1 MNSPEPT
8 LQARGLECVRSD
20 SLLFSGLNLS
30 VSTGQVLQIEGPN
43 GSGKTSLLRILAGL
57 TPPADGEVLW
67 RGESIV
73 RRRSL
78 LFLSEVAYLGHQLG
92 LKAELSVEENLRVAL
107 ALNGLPLSP
116 MRLAEVLRT
125 VGLAGRED
133 SLARALSAGQ
143 RQRITL
149 ARLILSNAT
158 LWILDEPFTALD
170 ASGVALVE
178 ALLEAHLNRGG
189 LAVLTSHQAVHIDR
203 GLIKLA
209 LV

>member
-1 MNSPEPT
+1 MNDPGPA

-30 VSTGQVLQIEGPN
+30 VRTGQVLQIEGPN

-57 TPPADGEVLW
+57 TPPSDGEVLW
-67 RGESIV
+67 RGENIL
-73 RRRSL
+73 RRRSA
-78 LFLSEVAYLGHQLG
+78 FLSEVSYLGHQLG
-92 LKAELSVEENLRVAL
+92 LKAELSVEENLRLSL
-107 ALNGLPLSP
+107 ALNGLSFSP
-116 MRLAEVLRT
+116 VRLAEALQA

-133 SLARALSAGQ
+133 SPARALSAGQ

-149 ARLILSNAT
+149 ARLILSTAT

-170 ASGVALVE
+170 ASGVTLVE
-178 ALLEAHLNRGG
+178 TLLAAHLNRGG
-189 LAVLTSHQAVHIDR
+189 LAVLTSHQAVQING

-209 LV
+209 LA